1 MSGKKLLM
9 NNENNEK
16 TSLENKEVEPV
27 EPVQMNICQ
36 SNTDRKGLRWLH
48 LNNEP
53 SVLEGQQVKGQQSY
67 ISVFVV

>member
-27 EPVQMNICQ
+27 EPVQMNIYQ

-48 LNNEP
+48 FNNEP
-53 SVLEGQQVKGQQSY
+53 SVQEGQQVEGQQSY
-67 ISVFVV
+67 IKYLFL